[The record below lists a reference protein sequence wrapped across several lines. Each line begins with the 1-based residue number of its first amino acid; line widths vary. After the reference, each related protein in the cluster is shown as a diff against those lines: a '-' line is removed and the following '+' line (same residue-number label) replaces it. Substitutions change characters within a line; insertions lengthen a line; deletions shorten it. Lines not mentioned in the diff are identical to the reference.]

1 MLAAAVVIAA
11 IAEASV
17 SQSVRPPTTLLGG
30 FLGTGKTTTLQHLL
44 SNRDGLRIAVL
55 VNDVAAVNV
64 DAMALRRTTVPAL
77 SSEAV
82 REVVTVWRVPR
93 LPILDEHP
101 LLQRPWAGPDAALRD
116 PGCSIA

>member
-1 MLAAAVVIAA
+1 MLGATHTLSRLFAAPAGAFFEYRP
-11 IAEASV
+11 IAETA
-17 SQSVRPPTTLLGG
+17 
-30 FLGTGKTTTLQHLL
+30 
-44 SNRDGLRIAVL
+44 D
-55 VNDVAAVNV
+55 
-64 DAMALRRTTVPAL
+64 ALRRTTVPAL